1 MIKSK
6 CLRYGIIVGA
16 ALLGGHP
23 VFADSLQPLSEDEM
37 GAVTGQKGILVSL
50 DYYYNSNPADN
61 AGTPNFNES
70 GAALSGATGCS
81 APNGTTS
88 LANMNCRFAVQLENR
103 ETEWLV
109 FKNGYASAAI
119 KRLSLDGSYLN
130 ESRGSGAA
138 YTGWFTA
145 SKFSD
150 DSGCLLGASNCNAGY
165 VSSLAALRTHYPETG
180 GTYTPGTHSV
190 TGYDDVLFGMYYE
203 GLAVEPNSAP
213 GIQDGWNSNRPG
225 GDVNGSFLGLNIADN
240 NGYQAHIA
248 IGGDF
253 YLYGF

>member
-1 MIKSK
+1 MIKIK
-6 CLRYGIIVGA
+6 RLRYGAFVGA
-16 ALLGGHP
+16 AMLVCQP
-23 VFADSLQPLSEDEM
+23 VVADSLQPLSEDEM

-50 DYYYNSNPADN
+50 DYYYNSDQAN
-61 AGTPNFNES
+61 G
-70 GAALSGATGCS
+70 GAPLTTNGCS
-81 APNGTTS
+81 TPNGTTS
-88 LANMNCRFAVQLENR
+88 LENMNCRFAVQLENR

-109 FKNGYASAAI
+109 FKNGYASAAV

-138 YTGWFTA
+138 YTGWFSA

-150 DSGCLLGASNCNAGY
+150 DSGCLLGAGNCTAGY

-180 GTYTPGTHSV
+180 GSYTPGTHSV
-190 TGYDDVLFGMYYE
+190 TGYDDVLFGMYFE
-203 GLAVEPNSAP
+203 GVAVEPNSAP
-213 GIQDGWNSNRPG
+213 GLQDGWNSARPG
-225 GDVNGSFLGLNIADN
+225 GDVNGSFLGLKIADN